1 MTLKFAMRNSVFFTH
16 YISAVGRV
24 TCSVLLL
31 TSLSCANAALP
42 PRIEQALSK
51 AGISPDSIA
60 IVARPLQGAP
70 LLTHNADRPMRS
82 ASVMK
87 LLTTYAALERL
98 GPNWTWKT
106 EAYAL
111 GPIKDGI
118 LDGPLLLKGYGDP
131 SLTLERF
138 WLLTQQLKQ
147 QGLKS
152 IKGGVIVDV
161 SHFDSSPTQASSLID
176 DPWEVVPNALMIN
189 LQAERLF
196 FERQGDLTKVRVE
209 PELGWKIK
217 LDMPLVEGPCRE
229 DIEDEWKPSI
239 EWIKGTPTASI
250 HGKFPTGCDTRILNL
265 GITDSVYYAGAIF
278 RQLWEGQGGSLEGAT
293 RAGTLPENAMRIAQL
308 ESPPLSQAIIGT
320 NKFSSNPMARAIY
333 LSIGRTYQLPN
344 QTSASSADAVIKRW
358 LKEKKLLF
366 PELVQETGCGLS
378 RREQLSAAHWVDLL
392 ISAANSPFSA
402 ELTASLPILGMDGT
416 MKKRLRSEP
425 AMGWGHFKTGTLSD
439 TKALA
444 GYLTTAKGRQLA
456 ITVLINSPALGRRA
470 DPVFEEILRV
480 FFEDNFVEN

>member
-1 MTLKFAMRNSVFFTH
+1 MTLKFAMRSNVFFTH
-16 YISAVGRV
+16 YISVIGRV
-24 TCSVLLL
+24 TCSALLL
-31 TSLSCANAALP
+31 TSLSWANAALP

-60 IVARPLQGAP
+60 IVARPLQDTP

-111 GPIKDGI
+111 GPIKDGV

-138 WLLTQQLKQ
+138 WLLTHQLKQ
-147 QGLKS
+147 QGLKT

-161 SHFDSSPTQASSLID
+161 SHFDLAPTLPTSLID

-196 FERQGDLTKVRVE
+196 FERQGDVASVRAE

-217 LDMPLVEGPCRE
+217 LDMPIIEGPCRE
-229 DIEDEWKPSI
+229 DIEDEWKPRI
-239 EWIKGTPTASI
+239 EWVNGTPTASI
-250 HGKFPTGCDTRILNL
+250 RGKFPTGCDTQILNL
-265 GITDSVYYAGAIF
+265 GITNPIYYAGAIF
-278 RQLWEGQGGSLEGAT
+278 RQLWEGQGGKLEGT
-293 RAGTLPENAMRIAQL
+293 IHAGTLPENAVRIAQL
-308 ESPPLSQAIIGT
+308 ESLPLSQAIVGM
-320 NKFSSNPMARAIY
+320 NKFSSNPMARSIY
-333 LSIGRTYQLPN
+333 LSLGRTYQLAN
-344 QTSASSADAVIKRW
+344 QSSANSADAAIKRW
-358 LKEKKLLF
+358 LKEKKLFF

-378 RREQLSAAHWVDLL
+378 RREQLSAEHWVDLL
-392 ISAANSPFSA
+392 ISAAHSPFSA

-439 TKALA
+439 TKTLA
-444 GYLTTAKGRQLA
+444 GYLTTAKGNQLA
-456 ITVLINSPALGRRA
+456 VAVLINAPALGRRA
-470 DPVFEEILRV
+470 DPVLEEILRIL
-480 FFEDNFVEN
+480 FEDNLAAN

>member
-1 MTLKFAMRNSVFFTH
+1 MILKFAMRNSVFFTH
-16 YISAVGRV
+16 YISVIGRV
-24 TCSVLLL
+24 TCSTLLL
-31 TSLSCANAALP
+31 TSLCWANAALP
-42 PRIEQALSK
+42 PRIKQALNK

-60 IVARPLQGAP
+60 IVAHPIEGAP
-70 LLTHNADRPMRS
+70 LLMHNADRPMRS

-111 GPIKDGI
+111 SPIKDGV

-147 QGLKS
+147 QGLKT

-161 SHFDSSPTQASSLID
+161 SHFDSSSTRSSSLID
-176 DPWEVVPNALMIN
+176 DPWEVIPNALMIN

-196 FERQGDLTKVRVE
+196 FERQGDLAKVRVE

-217 LDMPLVEGPCRE
+217 LDMPIVEGPCRE
-229 DIEDEWKPSI
+229 DIEDEWKPRI
-239 EWIKGTPTASI
+239 EWANGTPTASI

-265 GITDSVYYAGAIF
+265 GVTDSIYYAGAIF
-278 RQLWEGQGGSLEGAT
+278 RQLWEGQGGTLEGAT
-293 RAGTLPENAMRIAQL
+293 RAGTLPDNATRVAQL

-320 NKFSSNPMARAIY
+320 NKFSSNPMARSIY
-333 LSIGRTYQLPN
+333 LSLGRTYQLPN
-344 QTSASSADAVIKRW
+344 QSSANSADAAIKRW

-392 ISAANSPFSA
+392 ISAAHSPFSA

-444 GYLTTAKGRQLA
+444 GYLTTAKGKQLA
-456 ITVLINSPALGRRA
+456 ITVLINAPTLGRRA

-480 FFEDNFVEN
+480 LFEDNFAQN